1 MIIEH
6 DQAINILGSSDK
18 IVIDEW
24 TGLKAFIGEDLTKD
38 ENDEI
43 CLCAYDEINE
53 ESKLLMTNEQLAK
66 SIYKIENNIISA
78 HIGDECVFCGR
89 VYIKPQS
96 IDEIIG

>member
-6 DQAINILGSSDK
+6 DQAINVLGSSDK

-24 TGLKAFIGEDLTKD
+24 TGLKAYFGED

-78 HIGDECVFCGR
+78 YIGDECIFCGR

>member
-6 DQAINILGSSDK
+6 DQAINVLGSSDK

-24 TGLKAFIGEDLTKD
+24 TGLKAYFGED
-38 ENDEI
+38 ENEEI

-53 ESKLLMTNEQLAK
+53 EGKMLMTNEQLAK
-66 SIYKIENNIISA
+66 SVYKIENNIISA
-78 HIGDECVFCGR
+78 YIGDECIFCGR

>member
-6 DQAINILGSSDK
+6 DQAIKVLGSSDK

-24 TGLKAFIGEDLTKD
+24 TGLKAYFGED
-38 ENDEI
+38 ENEET
-43 CLCAYDEINE
+43 CLCSYDEINE
-53 ESKLLMTNEQLAK
+53 EGRLLMTNEQLAK

-78 HIGDECVFCGR
+78 YIGDECVFCGR

>member
-6 DQAINILGSSDK
+6 DQAIKVLGSSDK

-24 TGLKAFIGEDLTKD
+24 TGLKAYFGED
-38 ENDEI
+38 ENEEI
-43 CLCAYDEINE
+43 CLCAYDEISE
-53 ESKLLMTNEQLAK
+53 EGKMLMTNEQLAK

>member
-6 DQAINILGSSDK
+6 DQAINVFGSNEK

-24 TGLKAFIGEDLTKD
+24 TGLKAYFGED
-38 ENDEI
+38 ENDEY
-43 CLCAYDEINE
+43 CLCGYDEINE
-53 ESKLLMTNEQLAK
+53 EVRTLITNEQLAK
-66 SIYKIENNIISA
+66 STYEVENNIITA
-78 HIGDECVFCGR
+78 FIGDECVFCGR